1 MCVNELQGAGI
12 SCGNYISSLEM
23 CIHHIQIMIFVRTSK
38 ANVGEECE
46 PCIVGGGEMINP
58 LRSFRAGVVA
68 IVVCA
73 S

>member
-1 MCVNELQGAGI
+1 MKHV
-12 SCGNYISSLEM
+12 
-23 CIHHIQIMIFVRTSK
+23 IQIMIFVRTSK

-46 PCIVGGGEMINP
+46 PCIVDGGEMINP

-68 IVVCA
+68 IVDCA